1 MEIDRVEE
9 WRRLK
14 EHYAA
19 MSDDE
24 LQAVAGDGWE
34 LTEVAQQALQAE
46 LSSRRLDVKIAAAP
60 PPSPAPEPS
69 EAGGFDPTDS
79 DLAMAQQ
86 VWDLA
91 EARRVKGILDAGGIP
106 SYFGPNNVENPD
118 ELWLDSGGEIDVKV
132 RQADQQRA
140 LQALRTAASESE
152 PEYLARC
159 PKCHSS
165 EIVFQGLDGE
175 PAEDATANSKFNWS
189 CDACGYT
196 WKDDGVEQ
204 EA

>member
-19 MSDDE
+19 MSDGE
-24 LQAVAGDGWE
+24 LLAVAGDGWE
-34 LTEVAQQALQAE
+34 LTDVAQQALQAE
-46 LSSRRLDVKIAAAP
+46 LSSRRLDIKIAAAP
-60 PPSPAPEPS
+60 TPALEP
-69 EAGGFDPTDS
+69 AGVSGFDLS
-79 DLAMAQQ
+79 DLDLVVAQQ
-86 VWDLA
+86 VLDTA
-91 EARRVKGILDAGGIP
+91 EARRVKDILDAAGIP
-106 SYFGPNNVENPD
+106 SCFGPNNVENPD
-118 ELWLDSGGEIDVKV
+118 ELGLDSGGEIDVRV

-140 LQALRTAASESE
+140 FQALASAAAPASQ
-152 PEYLARC
+152 PEYVAHC
-159 PKCHSS
+159 PKCHST

-175 PAEDATANSKFNWS
+175 SAEDATANSKFNWS